1 MISISKAEH
10 LPSFWNRGLGELG
23 NGLFSTIMHSLRPG
37 KLIVRGKSRNFQQ
50 DQLCKFEG
58 KAVNSAKQENQF

>member
-1 MISISKAEH
+1 MLTLIVY
-10 LPSFWNRGLGELG
+10 
-23 NGLFSTIMHSLRPG
+23 STIIHSLRPG

-58 KAVNSAKQENQF
+58 KAVNSAKQENQC